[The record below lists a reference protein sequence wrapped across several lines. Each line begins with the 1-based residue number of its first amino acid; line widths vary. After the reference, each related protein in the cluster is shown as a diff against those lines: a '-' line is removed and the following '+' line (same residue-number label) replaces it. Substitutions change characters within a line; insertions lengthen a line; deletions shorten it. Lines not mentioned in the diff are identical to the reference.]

1 MSSQLQGGA
10 DSGQQGFSGCV
21 LLLKYLEEEWK
32 GCRTGNQAADTVV
45 IICFADEQSWA
56 QEVEKGTRGHS
67 Q

>member
-1 MSSQLQGGA
+1 MDSKAFPGA
-10 DSGQQGFSGCV
+10 CCSENTWGKSERAAELG
-21 LLLKYLEEEWK
+21 
-32 GCRTGNQAADTVV
+32 ADTVV